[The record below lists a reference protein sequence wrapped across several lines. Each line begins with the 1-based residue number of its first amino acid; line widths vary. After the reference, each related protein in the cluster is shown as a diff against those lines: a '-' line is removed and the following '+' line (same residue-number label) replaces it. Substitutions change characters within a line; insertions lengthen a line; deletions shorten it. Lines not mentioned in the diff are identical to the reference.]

1 MTKKRNVPS
10 RVRQVKCVKRRKLF
24 KTGAKE
30 TSPGSFVYIDVDR
43 AQQSQDHAAKIN
55 ILNEFS
61 LSDAEENKLESS
73 IDNTADILRNSLLTT
88 LTNIAAYDKASGQI
102 EAIARDFLETE
113 VQHDSSVHAIA
124 QVAAQLDV
132 VCLLAK
138 QCGNI
143 PDHIREQF
151 MSQAAV
157 TLANDLP
164 NKFITGDKVQRHR
177 QYMDNIIA
185 VSKRVSQG
193 NPQGPYVTEQP
204 EPRQHQR

>member
-10 RVRQVKCVKRRKLF
+10 RVRRVKCVKSRNLLRA
-24 KTGAKE
+24 GAKE
-30 TSPGSFVYIDVDR
+30 TSPGSFVYIDIDR
-43 AQQSQDHAAKIN
+43 AQQSQENAAQIN

-61 LSDAEENKLESS
+61 LSDSEENKLEES
-73 IDNTADILRNSLLTT
+73 IDSTADLLRGSLLTT
-88 LTNIAAYDKASGQI
+88 LSNIAAYDKASGQV

-124 QVAAQLDV
+124 QVTAQLDV

-138 QCGNI
+138 HCGNI
-143 PDHIREQF
+143 PEHIREQF
-151 MSQAAV
+151 MSHAAM

-164 NKFITGDKVQRHR
+164 NKFATGDKVQRHR

-185 VSKRVSQG
+185 VSKRVSEG
-193 NPQGPYVTEQP
+193 NPQGPYVTGQP
-204 EPRQHQR
+204 EPRQRQR